1 MFRLES
7 SELSAEPYREII
19 RCEVNHKTWDLV
31 GYNSGN
37 ELELTG
43 TGLSFLE
50 AVRRYGSPLEV
61 RDTTIIERRCREW
74 RELGREAA
82 KRVGYDP
89 EKLEYAYATKARER
103 AEVVMAAYKAGYG
116 LETSGSQNL
125 EDIKWLAQ
133 QGLIHLKGL
142 RLIHNGF
149 KPEPHTESE
158 ALDDDWH
165 YRQGRIDFVEVPHE
179 VEATADVPYAEYIN
193 LIRALGADS
202 IVVLDSGELNEF
214 AQPGEVP
221 QMQVGLRL
229 KWGKFTRD
237 AEAATYTNRF
247 GMIWEEA
254 VQTAETLT
262 RISHLELTML
272 HTMVSAAE
280 DIPVDKFVDSL
291 MLAAD
296 KYFWLKQKYP
306 QMQYLNIGGGVPPL
320 SEDYD
325 HRRFLER
332 LLGGVKSKAESLGL
346 EPPTLVFENG
356 SLVAADC
363 GYHIFEVR
371 QWKSN
376 SVDER
381 GNRVIWAI
389 LNGSIMVTLPDTI
402 VLGKEF
408 DFLAANNANLP
419 AVRALLG
426 GATCDGDDHYPRD
439 LTKRVSLP
447 YSRAGQFVVACRIGA
462 YQKQISGER
471 GGHHSAQKEP
481 AELVLAKGADGRIK
495 TRLIPR
501 QTREDIRAIYGYD
514 ERMLPLLQELRPR
527 DNRFGAP
534 VELNG

>member
-1 MFRLES
+1 MFKPEPN
-7 SELSAEPYREII
+7 ELSADPYLQVVRREAD
-19 RCEVNHKTWDLV
+19 HKLWDLL
-31 GYNSGN
+31 GFNSGN
-37 ELELTG
+37 ELELNG
-43 TGLSFLE
+43 TGLSFIE

-61 RDTTIIERRCREW
+61 RDTTIVERRCQEW
-74 RELGREAA
+74 RKLGREAA
-82 KRVGYDP
+82 ERVGYDP

-103 AEVVMAAYKAGYG
+103 AEVVMAAYRSGFA

-133 QGLIHLKGL
+133 KGLINLKGL

-158 ALDDDWH
+158 ALEDDWH
-165 YRQGRIDFVEVPHE
+165 YRRGRIDFAEVEHQ
-179 VEATADVPYAEYIN
+179 VEATADVPYADYIN
-193 LIRALGADS
+193 LLRALGADS

-214 AQPGEVP
+214 AQPEVP
-221 QMQVGLRL
+221 AMQVGIRL
-229 KWGKFTRD
+229 KWGKFSTD
-237 AEAATYTNRF
+237 TEAVTYSNRF
-247 GMIWEEA
+247 GMTWEEA
-254 VQTAETLT
+254 ERTAETLAG
-262 RISHLELTML
+262 IEHLELTML

-280 DIPVDKFVDSL
+280 EMPIDKFVDSL

-296 KYFWLKQKYP
+296 KYFCLKQKYP
-306 QMQYLNIGGGVPPL
+306 QMRYLNIGGGVPPL

-325 HRRFLER
+325 HRLFLDR
-332 LLGGVKSKAESLGL
+332 LLGGVKSKADSLGL

-356 SLVAADC
+356 SLVAADSS
-363 GYHIFEVR
+363 YHVFEIR

-376 SVDER
+376 SVDVS
-381 GNRVIWAI
+381 GNRVLWAI

-402 VLGKEF
+402 VLGKQF

-439 LTKRVSLP
+439 MSKRVLLP
-447 YSRAGQFVVACRIGA
+447 YSRAGQFVVACKIGA

-481 AELVLAKGADGRIK
+481 AELVLAEASDGRIK

-501 QTREDIRAIYGYD
+501 QTRDDIRKIYGYN
-514 ERMLPLLQELRPR
+514 EQMLPLLQDLKTSARH
-527 DNRFGAP
+527 
-534 VELNG
+534 V

>member
-1 MFRLES
+1 MFKPLP
-7 SELSAEPYREII
+7 SELSAEPYCDLIGREIS
-19 RCEVNHKTWDLV
+19 RKNWDLL
-31 GYNSGN
+31 GYNARN
-37 ELELTG
+37 ELELNG
-43 TGLSFLE
+43 TGLSFYE
-50 AVRRYGSPLEV
+50 AVQRYGSPLEV
-61 RDTTIIERRCREW
+61 RDTTIVERRCREW
-74 RELGREAA
+74 RKLGREAA
-82 KRVGYDP
+82 QRVGYDP
-89 EKLEYAYATKARER
+89 DKLEYAYATKARER
-103 AEVVMAAYKAGYG
+103 AEVVMAAYKSGFG
-116 LETSGSQNL
+116 IETSGSQNL
-125 EDIKWLAQ
+125 EDIKWLAR
-133 QGLIHLKGL
+133 QGLINLKGL

-158 ALDDDWH
+158 AVDQD
-165 YRQGRIDFVEVPHE
+165 RFPRRGRIDFVDVSHQ

-202 IVVLDSGELNEF
+202 IVVLDSDELNEF

-229 KWGKFTRD
+229 KWGKFADDD
-237 AEAATYTNRF
+237 AAATYVNRF
-247 GMIWEEA
+247 GMSWAEA
-254 VQTAETLT
+254 VQTAEKLAG
-262 RISHLELTML
+262 IPHLELTML

-280 DIPVDKFVDSL
+280 DIPIEKFVGSL

-306 QMQYLNIGGGVPPL
+306 PLRYLNIGGGVPPL
-320 SEDYD
+320 SADYD
-325 HRRFLER
+325 HRRFLEQ
-332 LLGGVKSKAESLGL
+332 LLEGIKSKAESWGL

-363 GYHIFEVR
+363 SYHVFEIR

-376 SVDER
+376 SVDAS

-408 DFLAANNANLP
+408 DFLAANNAGLP

-439 LTKRVSLP
+439 LSQRVLLP
-447 YSRAGQFVVACRIGA
+447 YSRSGQFVVACRLGA

-481 AELVLAKGADGRIK
+481 AELVLAEGRDGRIK

-501 QTREDIRAIYGYD
+501 QTREDIRAIYGYN
-514 ERMLPLLQELRPR
+514 EHLLPLLQELKSR
-527 DNRFGAP
+527 D
-534 VELNG
+534 